1 MTLDPLGSSFIETN
15 DRISYLKFPV
25 TRFSALLMWD
35 KLEVMVMLRQII
47 YLTVGMGIKLFLRDM
62 FAVTQNI
69 AGVIFIFVSAEDN
82 R

>member
-1 MTLDPLGSSFIETN
+1 
-15 DRISYLKFPV
+15 
-25 TRFSALLMWD
+25 MWD

-47 YLTVGMGIKLFLRDM
+47 YLTVGMGIELFLRDM
-62 FAVTQNI
+62 FVVTQNI